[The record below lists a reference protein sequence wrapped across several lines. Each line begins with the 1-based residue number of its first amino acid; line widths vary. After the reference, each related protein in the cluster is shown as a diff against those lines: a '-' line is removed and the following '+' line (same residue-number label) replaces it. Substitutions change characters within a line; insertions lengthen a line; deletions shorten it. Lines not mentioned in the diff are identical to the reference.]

1 VASVELPELDCTL
14 DGPVELPEAELE
26 PTVEED
32 EEDEED
38 VEDAEEA
45 WIWLQ
50 A

>member
-1 VASVELPELDCTL
+1 VELPELDCTL
-14 DGPVELPEAELE
+14 DGPVELPEVELE
-26 PTVEED
+26 PAV
-32 EEDEED
+32 EED